1 MNKLLL
7 KRTCFTILFFLTGPF
22 LWAQTDPSNH
32 LLLSMRLMR
41 SHDKIYVVMTVCIVI
56 LIVLFL
62 YLIRIDNKVSKK
74 EKVSLKFNFNKP

>member
-7 KRTCFTILFFLTGPF
+7 KRTCLTIFLLLTAPL
-22 LWAQTDPSNH
+22 LWAQTDSTRSSSSIDQA
-32 LLLSMRLMR
+32 LR

-62 YLIRIDNKVSKK
+62 YLIRIDNKVSRK
-74 EKVSLKFNFNKP
+74 EKSL